1 MSGRDALAFVRT
13 LDVPQIERW
22 RDDPASTA
30 TLKRVCEMA
39 LEPGPGFHD
48 VLMAAG
54 LGPVQRKVGTG
65 HSPGSWIGRMKGVEM
80 RRRIGIGV
88 VLLLM
93 CAGVV
98 SAQQPAPTLK
108 SALEAAQKAAE
119 NRRVELLKTPA
130 GVAFLDAQ
138 EVVRQLDALLKAA
151 APKATPPDAPKPTTG
166 SK

>member
-39 LEPGPGFHD
+39 LEPGAGFHQ

-65 HSPGSWIGRMKGVEM
+65 LQPGSGIGRSRAVEL
-80 RRRIGIGV
+80 RRRG
-88 VLLLM
+88 
-93 CAGVV
+93 
-98 SAQQPAPTLK
+98 
-108 SALEAAQKAAE
+108 
-119 NRRVELLKTPA
+119 
-130 GVAFLDAQ
+130 
-138 EVVRQLDALLKAA
+138 
-151 APKATPPDAPKPTTG
+151 
-166 SK
+166 